1 MKNFKKIT
9 AVALTLVMAAGLTAC
24 GGSAQAANKD
34 SGDVKTVK
42 VALAPGFYPITYA
55 DDNGEAAGYDV
66 EVIKAIDELLPQ
78 YEFTFDIVE
87 KETMNVGVE
96 TGTYQVGINSMFKT
110 PEREEIYLFPETN
123 MGYTAVGAISKEGG
137 DKIHSFKDIY
147 DRGLKLHPTNASG
160 TIANVIADWNE
171 ANPDAPLDIEIVSN
185 VDNNEALNAV
195 RSGEYDAYI
204 HLLPVI
210 NLWGEELISGLQIS
224 DPLDVVPTYPIINKD
239 EAQLKDDINEA
250 LKKLKDDGTLSK
262 ISNDTFGYDVFELA
276 K

>member
-1 MKNFKKIT
+1 MKKSKR
-9 AVALTLVMAAGLTAC
+9 AVAAVLAVIMAASLTAC
-24 GGSAQAANKD
+24 GAKTSDAKAA
-34 SGDVKTVK
+34 GDVRTIT
-42 VALAPGFYPITYA
+42 VALAPGFFPITYA

-66 EVIKAIDELLPQ
+66 EVFKAIDEQLPQ
-78 YEFTFDIVE
+78 YEFKFEIVE

-123 MGYTAVGAISKEGG
+123 MGYTAVGALSRTDGE
-137 DKIHSFKDIY
+137 KIHSFQDIY

-160 TIANVIADWNE
+160 TIANVVSNWNE
-171 ANPDAPLDIEIVSN
+171 KHPDAKLDVEIVSN
-185 VDNNEALNAV
+185 VDNNEALAAV
-195 RSGEYDAYI
+195 RSGEYDVYI

-224 DPLDVVPTYPIINKD
+224 DPLDVVPTYPIINKN
-239 EAQLKDDINEA
+239 ETQLTTDVNET
-250 LKKLKDDGTLSK
+250 LKKLAADGTLSK

>member
-1 MKNFKKIT
+1 MKNIKKIA
-9 AVALTLVMAAGLTAC
+9 AVALTFVMAAGLTAC
-24 GGSAQAANKD
+24 GGNAQAANKD
-34 SGDVKTVK
+34 SGDVRTVK

-250 LKKLKDDGTLSK
+250 LKKLKEDGTLSK

>member
-1 MKNFKKIT
+1 MKKSKRIT
-9 AVALTLVMAAGLTAC
+9 TVLLALAVAGSLTAC
-24 GGSAQAANKD
+24 GGGTSQSSA
-34 SGDVKTVK
+34 SGNSRVIN
-42 VALAPGFYPITYA
+42 VALAPGFFPITYA

-66 EVIKAIDELLPQ
+66 EVFKAIDELLPQ
-78 YEFTFDIVE
+78 YEFKFDIVE

-123 MGYTAVGAISKEGG
+123 MGYTAVGAISREDGE
-137 DKIHSFKDIY
+137 KIHSFQDIH

-160 TIANVIADWNE
+160 TIANVISDWNE
-171 ANPDAPLDIEIVSN
+171 SHPEGKIDIEIVST
-185 VDNNEALNAV
+185 VDNNEALAAV
-195 RSGEYDAYI
+195 RSGEYDVLI

-210 NLWGEELISGLQIS
+210 NLWGDELLGGLQIS

-239 EAQLKDDINEA
+239 ETVLKDDINGA
-250 LKKLKDDGTLSK
+250 LKKLADDGTLSK

>member
-1 MKNFKKIT
+1 MKKSKRIT
-9 AVALTLVMAAGLTAC
+9 TVLLALAVAGSLTAC
-24 GGSAQAANKD
+24 GGGTSQSSA
-34 SGDVKTVK
+34 SGNSRVIN
-42 VALAPGFYPITYA
+42 VALAPGFFPITYA

-66 EVIKAIDELLPQ
+66 EVFKAIDELLPQ
-78 YEFTFDIVE
+78 YEFKFDIVE

-123 MGYTAVGAISKEGG
+123 MGYTAVGAISREDGE
-137 DKIHSFKDIY
+137 KIHSFQDIY

-160 TIANVIADWNE
+160 TIANVISDWNE
-171 ANPDAPLDIEIVSN
+171 SHPEGKIDIEIVST
-185 VDNNEALNAV
+185 VDNNEALAAV
-195 RSGEYDAYI
+195 RSGEYDVYV

-210 NLWGEELISGLQIS
+210 NLWGDELLGGLQIS

-239 EAQLKDDINEA
+239 ETVLKEDINGA
-250 LKKLKDDGTLSK
+250 LKKLADDGTLSK

>member
-1 MKNFKKIT
+1 MKKSTK
-9 AVALTLVMAAGLTAC
+9 AVSAVLAIVMAASLTAC
-24 GGSAQAANKD
+24 GAKTSDAKAT
-34 SGDVKTVK
+34 GDVRTIT
-42 VALAPGFYPITYA
+42 VALAPGFFPITYA

-66 EVIKAIDELLPQ
+66 EVFKAIDEQLPQ
-78 YEFTFDIVE
+78 YEFKFEIVE

-123 MGYTAVGAISKEGG
+123 MGYTAVGAISRADGE
-137 DKIHSFKDIY
+137 KIHSFQDIY

-160 TIANVIADWNE
+160 TIANVVSNWNDKH
-171 ANPDAPLDIEIVSN
+171 PDAKLDVEIVSN
-185 VDNNEALNAV
+185 VDNNEALAAV
-195 RSGEYDAYI
+195 RSGEYDVYI

-224 DPLDVVPTYPIINKD
+224 DPLDVVPTYPIINKN
-239 EAQLKDDINEA
+239 EAQLTSDVNET
-250 LKKLKDDGTLSK
+250 LKKLAADGTLSK
-262 ISNDTFGYDVFELA
+262 ISNETFGYDVFELA

>member
-1 MKNFKKIT
+1 MTKSKRIT
-9 AVALTLVMAAGLTAC
+9 TVLLALAVAGSLTAC
-24 GGSAQAANKD
+24 GGGTSQSSA
-34 SGDVKTVK
+34 SGNSRVIN
-42 VALAPGFYPITYA
+42 VALAPGFFPITYA

-66 EVIKAIDELLPQ
+66 EVFKAIDELLPQ
-78 YEFTFDIVE
+78 YEFKFDIVE

-123 MGYTAVGAISKEGG
+123 MGYTAVGAISREDGE
-137 DKIHSFKDIY
+137 KIHSFQDIH

-160 TIANVIADWNE
+160 TIANVISDWNE
-171 ANPDAPLDIEIVSN
+171 SHPEGKIDIEIVST
-185 VDNNEALNAV
+185 VDNNEALAAV
-195 RSGEYDAYI
+195 RSGEYDVLI

-210 NLWGEELISGLQIS
+210 NLWGDELLGGLQIS

-239 EAQLKDDINEA
+239 ETVLKDDINGA
-250 LKKLKDDGTLSK
+250 LKKLADDGTLSK

>member
-1 MKNFKKIT
+1 MKKSKRIT
-9 AVALTLVMAAGLTAC
+9 TVLLALAVAGSLTAC
-24 GGSAQAANKD
+24 GGGTSQSSA
-34 SGDVKTVK
+34 SGNSRVIN
-42 VALAPGFYPITYA
+42 VALAPGFFPITYA

-66 EVIKAIDELLPQ
+66 EVFKAIDELLPQ
-78 YEFTFDIVE
+78 YEFKFDIVE

-123 MGYTAVGAISKEGG
+123 MGYTAVGAISREDGE
-137 DKIHSFKDIY
+137 KIHSFQDIY

-160 TIANVIADWNE
+160 TIANVVANWNE
-171 ANPDAPLDIEIVSN
+171 AHPDAKLDVEIVSA
-185 VDNNEALNAV
+185 VDNNEALAAV
-195 RSGEYDAYI
+195 RSGEYDVLI

-210 NLWGEELISGLQIS
+210 NLWGDELLGGLQIS

-239 EAQLKDDINEA
+239 ETVLKDDINGA
-250 LKKLKDDGTLSK
+250 LKKLADDGTLSK

>member
-1 MKNFKKIT
+1 MKKSKRIT
-9 AVALTLVMAAGLTAC
+9 TVLLALAVAGSLTAC
-24 GGSAQAANKD
+24 GGGTSQSSA
-34 SGDVKTVK
+34 SGNSRVIN
-42 VALAPGFYPITYA
+42 VALAPRFFPITYA

-66 EVIKAIDELLPQ
+66 EVFKAIDELLPQ
-78 YEFTFDIVE
+78 YEFKFDIVE

-123 MGYTAVGAISKEGG
+123 MGYTAVGAISREDGE
-137 DKIHSFKDIY
+137 KIHSFQDIH

-160 TIANVIADWNE
+160 TIANVISDWNE
-171 ANPDAPLDIEIVSN
+171 SHPEGKIDIEIVST
-185 VDNNEALNAV
+185 VDNNEALAAV
-195 RSGEYDAYI
+195 RSGEYDVLI

-210 NLWGEELISGLQIS
+210 NLWGDELLGGLQIS

-239 EAQLKDDINEA
+239 ETVLKDDINGA
-250 LKKLKDDGTLSK
+250 LKKLADDGTLSK